1 MIYATLGKL
10 KFVLFSI
17 FLVISFSSCVN
28 KNPISGS
35 NNFHYLVS
43 KLVDESAAKIK
54 KNVSPEEVVLVSDF
68 VNLDK
73 LKNQSQLGFLLSSML
88 KDSLVSQN
96 VIVREI
102 ELGKEFEF
110 GKNGFNLLTRNKDNI
125 ISSKITKEKY
135 AVVGTY
141 SLTSKSL
148 NLFIKLIDIRNGNI
162 LSSSYERTEIDDEIL
177 GLEGEKLKSEKQQLE
192 ENKPENKKPAP
203 VSRPHVVL

>member
-17 FLVISFSSCVN
+17 FLVLSFSSCVN

-125 ISSKITKEKY
+125 ATTKIIKEKY
-135 AVVGTY
+135 KRY
-141 SLTSKSL
+141 L
-148 NLFIKLIDIRNGNI
+148 
-162 LSSSYERTEIDDEIL
+162 
-177 GLEGEKLKSEKQQLE
+177 
-192 ENKPENKKPAP
+192 
-203 VSRPHVVL
+203 